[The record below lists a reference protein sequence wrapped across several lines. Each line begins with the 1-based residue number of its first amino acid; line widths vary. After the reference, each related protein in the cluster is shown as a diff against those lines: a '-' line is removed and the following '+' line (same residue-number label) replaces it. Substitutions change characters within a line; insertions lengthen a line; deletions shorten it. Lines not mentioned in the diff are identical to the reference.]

1 MAITKQQLDT
11 DHLLRGGPARLRP
24 ENVGNARP
32 FFIYNGYRLVVGCC
46 LLALLIILDTQD
58 LVSGFDRTLFLS
70 GSLLLAASAIVLIT
84 RLGKPIRTNETGTFG
99 LLLLDITAIALITN
113 AGGGI
118 LSGFS
123 VLYLITTAAASVML
137 STRILATLVAAIG
150 VLAVLSDSLWQ
161 VGQGTVGIGMMLPA
175 GILGSLL
182 FAVSILMQVMA
193 HRLARAE
200 AQADAAE
207 TQVLA
212 LQEINQQIILHMN
225 TGVLLI
231 NDEGRM
237 TPINAAAQRLLN
249 LRPGEQSEI
258 GLVSHYLKNQYEEWL
273 IGSRHRPEPFRI
285 QTDSPALVA
294 SFAPLDDRV
303 AQENLAF
310 IEDYTPVT
318 QFAQSLKLDSLSKL
332 TASIA
337 HEIRNPLTAISHG
350 AQLLS
355 ESTTVDEADSL
366 LCNIIVSNSAR
377 VSSIIEN
384 VTEVSRRQAPK
395 PEQLA
400 INSWTTAYIDEYKSL
415 HNRKVD
421 IALRPAPSTP
431 MVRFDPQHLER
442 VLNNLLDNALRHSGE
457 DHDVDQ
463 ARIDIISDPAG
474 RQIYLDVVDYGL
486 GVADKLVS
494 RLFEPFFTTAKD
506 GSGLGLYLCKE
517 LCEINGA
524 GLVYQPTPAG
534 ESAFRVSMKQGDVL

>member
-1 MAITKQQLDT
+1 MANTKPQLDT
-11 DHLLRGGPARLRP
+11 DQLLRGGPARLRP
-24 ENVGNARP
+24 ENVGNARL

-46 LLALLIILDTQD
+46 LLALLIIPGTQD

-84 RLGKPIRTNETGTFG
+84 PLGRPIRTHETGNFG

-161 VGQGTVGIGMMLPA
+161 VAQGTVDIGMMLPA

-182 FAVSILMQVMA
+182 FAVSILMQVTA

-200 AQADAAE
+200 AQANAAE

-258 GLVSHYLKNQYEEWL
+258 GLVSHHLKNQYEEWL
-273 IGSRHRPEPFRI
+273 MGAGHRPEPFRI

-355 ESTTVDEADSL
+355 ESKTVDEADSL
-366 LCNIIVSNSAR
+366 LCTIIVSNSAR

-421 IALRPAPSTP
+421 ITLRPAPATP

-457 DHDVDQ
+457 DHGVDQ

-534 ESAFRVSMKQGDVL
+534 ESAFRVSMKQGDLL